1 MANSWGER
9 MRKNFVLVGVGVVV
23 LMLLSTVVITPIQ
36 SSKIVNMKLDKIRCA
51 KFEEKVKCSIFDER
65 GRSIVV
71 ESMLDK
77 DQIEKLKEVLKEVK
91 ESGFKEEKIE
101 ELQSLLKDYKLIPE
115 NFDLKDLLKKPFKQ
129 YYSLTFGE
137 FKREIFSR
145 YPLFSP
151 LLKNAFAEIES
162 VGIED
167 DMKVEEAINILKTRH
182 IQQLP
187 GAIFNVLCFVSAG
200 GLGIFLSIPPLIPLK
215 ILSIGLLSG
224 LGIPAAKAR
233 VFTLGLLGTQ
243 TVSAQSII
251 TLLLGFVGFIFWMPN
266 GSAAIALGVSLVTLA
281 SKW

>member
-101 ELQSLLKDYKLIPE
+101 ELQSLLKDYKLLLE
-115 NFDLKDLLKKPFKQ
+115 NFDLKGLLKKPFKQ

>member
-77 DQIEKLKEVLKEVK
+77 DQIEKLKEVLREVK

-101 ELQSLLKDYKLIPE
+101 ELQSLLKDYKLLLE
-115 NFDLKDLLKKPFKQ
+115 NFDLKGLLKKPFKQ

-251 TLLLGFVGFIFWMPN
+251 TLLLGFVGLIFWMPN

>member
-9 MRKNFVLVGVGVVV
+9 MRKNFVLVGVSVVV

-101 ELQSLLKDYKLIPE
+101 ELQSLLKDYKLLLE
-115 NFDLKDLLKKPFKQ
+115 NFDLKGLLKKPFKQ

-251 TLLLGFVGFIFWMPN
+251 TLLLGFVGLIFWMPN